1 MIATDMI
8 VYITNGEATGRRS
21 DCVLTPMQEG
31 LFVRQIAVARE
42 SERAEFGSILE
53 RKRVRFTE
61 EVPDID
67 SG

>member
-1 MIATDMI
+1 M
-8 VYITNGEATGRRS
+8 
-21 DCVLTPMQEG
+21 LTPMQEG

-53 RKRVRFTE
+53 GKRVRFAE
-61 EVPDID
+61 EFPDID

>member
-1 MIATDMI
+1 M
-8 VYITNGEATGRRS
+8 
-21 DCVLTPMQEG
+21 LTPMQEG

-42 SERAEFGSILE
+42 SERAELGSILE
-53 RKRVRFTE
+53 GKRVRFTE

>member
-1 MIATDMI
+1 M
-8 VYITNGEATGRRS
+8 
-21 DCVLTPMQEG
+21 LTPMQEG

-42 SERAEFGSILE
+42 SERAELGSILE